1 MQSSRI
7 NQINKEI
14 FEQIEIVRQK
24 LQNSNS
30 FCQNGEEDCCHNLSP
45 YDLGKFR
52 PKLNLELSQ

>member
-30 FCQNGEEDCCHNLSP
+30 FCQNGEEDCCHNLSLYP
-45 YDLGKFR
+45 